1 MKIIYFLFLFP
12 CVLFGQQIDKAQF
25 GFTIRATFEI
35 PAYSDKILQKSEN
48 EPKFNFRISASAGVA
63 NRWVSDNLYPSVNLE
78 LQLYKG
84 GIGGAKRYYNLEK
97 KDSITEKFSK
107 KINTAFE
114 NSNPKKVDFP
124 LQLDA
129 ILAFTLTA
137 GFVNDH
143 PDHNSLLR
151 YFSDFATPSLR
162 NPYSSSLSLGTNM
175 VITTDSRRKFQRLGF
190 FNLNV
195 KGVQLSYY
203 NDGGF
208 GFRNINLGDKE
219 DRFYTGGGSLSYD
232 FTDKNNWITIEVSA
246 HKFTGNTKSAFEFSN
261 ETESKTVRYK
271 DPSQYPY
278 NKSVLRAN
286 FIYQNHH
293 DFGFGFSFSAFN
305 KFDIQHFIHRLTSDS
320 YHIVLE
326 KPYYYLE
333 PYFLY
338 HTKN

>member
-1 MKIIYFLFLFP
+1 MKIIYSLFLFP
-12 CVLFGQQIDKAQF
+12 CVLFGQQIDRAQF
-25 GFTIRATFEI
+25 GFSIRATFDI
-35 PAYSDKILQKSEN
+35 PIYSEKILRVPGN
-48 EPKFNFRISASAGVA
+48 EPPANFRISASAGVGD
-63 NRWVSDNLYPSVNLE
+63 RWVSDNLYPSINLE

-84 GIGGAKRYYNLEK
+84 GLGGAKRFYVK
-97 KDSITEKFSK
+97 KDSITEKSLKKTDSSTIKK
-107 KINTAFE
+107 KI
-114 NSNPKKVDFP
+114 DFP

-129 ILAFTLTA
+129 VLAFTLTA

-143 PDHNSLLR
+143 PDRNSLLR

-195 KGVQLSYY
+195 EGVQLSYY

-219 DRFYTGGGSLSYD
+219 DRFYTGGGNLSYD
-232 FTDKNNWITIEVSA
+232 FTDKNNWITIELSA

-271 DPSQYPY
+271 DTSQYPY
-278 NKSVLRAN
+278 NKSLLRAN
-286 FIYQNHH
+286 FIYQNSH

-305 KFDIQHFIHRLTSDS
+305 KFDIQHLIHRLTSDS

-338 HTKN
+338 HVKN